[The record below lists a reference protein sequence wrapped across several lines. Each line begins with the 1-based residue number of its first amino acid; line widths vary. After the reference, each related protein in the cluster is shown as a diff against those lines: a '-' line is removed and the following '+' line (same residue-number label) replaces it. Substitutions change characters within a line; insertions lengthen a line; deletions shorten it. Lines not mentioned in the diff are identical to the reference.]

1 MQEDYTMI
9 KDLRAVIDS
18 IISITDLSRGK
29 VSKVV
34 QNVAEVG
41 REYIIVKNNE
51 PQAVLLSVND
61 YTRLM
66 NDHERVRQLEE
77 ELENLELL
85 LIAEERL
92 KNARPEDFIEENEVL
107 KELGISSSEVRKL
120 IDSVEIE

>member
-34 QNVAEVG
+34 QNVAEDG

>member
-1 MQEDYTMI
+1 ML
-9 KDLRAVIDS
+9 KDLRAVVDS

-34 QNVAEVG
+34 QNVVEEG

-51 PQAVLLSVND
+51 PQAVLISVND
-61 YTRLM
+61 YTQLM
-66 NDHERVRQLEE
+66 NDHERVKHLEE

-92 KNARPEDFIEENEVL
+92 KNARPADFVEENVVF
-107 KELGISSSEVRKL
+107 KELGVSSSEVREL
-120 IDSVEIE
+120 IDKVEIE